1 MEKYNIKYLPLFYK
15 DLNKITDYIIKK
27 LNNEIAANNLLDE
40 IEKEIKNRS
49 LNPESFEEYYSSKKR
64 KNKYYRIYINNY
76 IVFYTVYNKD
86 IEIRRILYN
95 KMNYKKIL

>member
-49 LNPESFEEYYSSKKR
+49 LNPESFEE
-64 KNKYYRIYINNY
+64 
-76 IVFYTVYNKD
+76 
-86 IEIRRILYN
+86 
-95 KMNYKKIL
+95 